1 MFTNNKFKELFQDLF
16 VDQESLLNELSDI
29 AIKRKVKKGAF
40 LFKEGESVTSVYMVY
55 KGALKL
61 YYLNADFKELILS
74 FGFENSI
81 IRDYLSALGHSN
93 QYLNLQAFENSIVFE
108 FPVDKFIKIC
118 NTYPNND
125 ILNRYILTEIVNSQ
139 KRILL
144 NIGGS
149 AEDRYDD
156 FIKHFKN
163 FTNRIPDRY
172 IASYI
177 GVTPE
182 FFSKLKKKKIREYLE
197 FKVVESYV
205 NKFND
210 RNDY

>member
-1 MFTNNKFKELFQDLF
+1 M
-16 VDQESLLNELSDI
+16 
-29 AIKRKVKKGAF
+29 
-40 LFKEGESVTSVYMVY
+40 
-55 KGALKL
+55 
-61 YYLNADFKELILS
+61 
-74 FGFENSI
+74 
-81 IRDYLSALGHSN
+81 
-93 QYLNLQAFENSIVFE
+93 FE